1 MLKQRVMTA
10 IVLLALL
17 AAVLGSGSLLA
28 FYLTLAVFF
37 GAAVWEA
44 LRLFQVRRAI
54 PIAVVAAVL
63 LPLLA
68 DRAPAE
74 WLPLALLCVLVW
86 ALRFA
91 PALKVGLPPAEG
103 ARGSLFTTIYLL
115 ALFGCFIAIAGLFQR
130 SVAFLVSAMA
140 IVWIADIGAYFA
152 GRAFGRR
159 KLAPAISP
167 GKSWEGVAGGLV
179 AVWLL
184 AGAVAV
190 AGMAGMNAGAPVTA
204 DPSAAAAAVPA
215 AGATASPFLRV
226 LADSFPARLLQGYGW
241 PLWLLLMTLIVAASV
256 VGDLFESM
264 MKRRAGMKDSSKL
277 LPGHGGVLDR
287 IDALIPVMPLVLLIS
302 ARLN

>member
-1 MLKQRVMTA
+1 MLKQRVLTA

-17 AAVLGSGSLLA
+17 AAVLGSGSLIA
-28 FYLTLAVFF
+28 FHLTLAVFF

-44 LRLFQVRRAI
+44 LRLFNVRRAI

-74 WLPLALLCVLVW
+74 WLPLSLLCVLIW

-91 PALKVGLPPAEG
+91 PALKVGLPTSEG

-159 KLAPAISP
+159 KLAPSISP

-184 AGAVAV
+184 AG
-190 AGMAGMNAGAPVTA
+190 GAA
-204 DPSAAAAAVPA
+204 L
-215 AGATASPFLRV
+215 SPQ
-226 LADSFPARLLQGYGW
+226 LADTFPARLLQGYGW
-241 PLWLLLMTLIVAASV
+241 PLWLLLMTFIVAASV

-264 MKRRAGMKDSSKL
+264 MKRRAGMKDSSNL

-302 ARLN
+302 ARLP